1 MEIMNKEMFEE
12 DADTTEPEC
21 KGIRYR
27 YRERNYQ
34 TKNGYR
40 NGFELILLKK
50 QSCPG
55 CEKCAYDPGDELAD
69 HEYRIE
75 IGGTVGDGDM
85 VRLGIDVDSTDWET
99 GYADDWHV
107 VARKVAE

>member
-1 MEIMNKEMFEE
+1 MNGPKEFTLSVDVTPSFEC
-12 DADTTEPEC
+12 P
-21 KGIRYR
+21 GNVYR

-50 QSCPG
+50 QSCLG
-55 CEKCAYDPGDELAD
+55 CEQCDYDPDDELAD

-75 IGGTVGDGDM
+75 IDGVVEDGDM
-85 VRLGIDVDSTDWET
+85 VQLGIVVDSTDWET

-107 VARKVAE
+107 VARKVTP